1 LICTA
6 KPLFN
11 RSCSHWGALL
21 AYFFGDM
28 ILDVERRELRSGRK
42 LITVEPQVFDI
53 LVFLIRNRDRVVS
66 KDDLLTAVW
75 DGRMVSESA
84 IAARINAVRR
94 AVGDDGE
101 QQRWI
106 RTVVRR
112 GFRFVGDV
120 REDAI
125 LETPSSSLE
134 IATRQ
139 VPWHPSRG
147 QEITFCRTKDGIN
160 LAVACVGQGVP
171 LVSIPTWLT
180 HLEYDWQNPGRAPL
194 WRFLADRFRLIRYDG
209 RGFGL
214 SDRVV
219 AEISLSTFER
229 DLEAVV
235 DALHLRRYAL
245 LGISQGVATAITH
258 AVRYPDRVTRMAVIG
273 GFALG
278 RNKRGSTKEIELGKA
293 LIAVMRQGWV
303 NENSAFLRMFSSVF
317 IPGASPEQIKW
328 YADLLRISTSAENA
342 VRNHGGIDEIDIVD
356 LLPKVSAPTLVL
368 HSRHDNL
375 VPFEEGRRL
384 ATSIPNATFVSL
396 DSENHVPIPGE
407 PAWPRFIGEIEAFL
421 SKV

>member
-1 LICTA
+1 MA
-6 KPLFN
+6 FLFD
-11 RSCSHWGALL
+11 G
-21 AYFFGDM
+21 M
-28 ILDVERRELRSGRK
+28 ILDVERRELRSGAK
-42 LITVEPQVFDI
+42 LIPLEPQLFDI
-53 LVFLIRNRDRVVS
+53 LAFLIRNRDRVVS
-66 KDDLLTAVW
+66 KDDLLTAVL

-84 IAARINAVRR
+84 VAARINAARR

-106 RTVVRR
+106 RTVVRK
-112 GFRFVGDV
+112 GFRFVGQV
-120 REDAI
+120 REDAV
-125 LETPSSSLE
+125 LETRSSPIE
-134 IATRQ
+134 AAARH
-139 VPWHPSRG
+139 VPCHPSPG

-160 LAVACVGQGVP
+160 LAVACVGQGIP

-194 WRFLADRFRLIRYDG
+194 WCFLADRFRLIRYDG

-214 SDRVV
+214 SDRDVT
-219 AEISLSTFER
+219 EISLATFER

-245 LGISQGVATAITH
+245 LGISQGVGTAIVH
-258 AVRYPDRVTRMAVIG
+258 AVRYPHRVTKMALIG
-273 GFALG
+273 GFARG
-278 RNKRGSTKEIELGKA
+278 RNKRASTKEIELGKA
-293 LIAVMRQGWV
+293 LIAVMREGWV

-317 IPGASPEQIKW
+317 IPSASPDQIKW

-356 LLPKVSAPTLVL
+356 LLPKVSVPALVL

-375 VPFEEGRRL
+375 VPFDEGRRL
-384 ATSIPNATFVSL
+384 ATLIPNAKFVTL

-407 PAWPRFIGEIEAFL
+407 PAWEKFLDEIGAFL
-421 SKV
+421 SD

>member
-1 LICTA
+1 MSTTG
-6 KPLFN
+6 
-11 RSCSHWGALL
+11 RTL
-21 AYFFGDM
+21 A
-28 ILDVERRELRSGRK
+28 GR
-42 LITVEPQVFDI
+42 
-53 LVFLIRNRDRVVS
+53 
-66 KDDLLTAVW
+66 
-75 DGRMVSESA
+75 
-84 IAARINAVRR
+84 
-94 AVGDDGE
+94 
-101 QQRWI
+101 
-106 RTVVRR
+106 
-112 GFRFVGDV
+112 
-120 REDAI
+120 
-125 LETPSSSLE
+125 
-134 IATRQ
+134 
-139 VPWHPSRG
+139 
-147 QEITFCRTKDGIN
+147 
-160 LAVACVGQGVP
+160 
-171 LVSIPTWLT
+171 
-180 HLEYDWQNPGRAPL
+180 PL

-214 SDRVV
+214 SDREVT
-219 AEISLSTFER
+219 EISLSTFGR

-258 AVRYPDRVTRMAVIG
+258 AVRYPDRVTKMAVIG

-317 IPGASPEQIKW
+317 IPSASPEQIKW

-356 LLPKVSAPTLVL
+356 LLPKVSAPTLVM

-375 VPFEEGRRL
+375 VPFDEGRRM

-421 SKV
+421 SNI